1 MGLDF
6 FKLDNPSLLY
16 LLGGIW
22 VTLQYAGLS
31 ICLGFIGGT
40 FLAIAKISTFLPF
53 RILAQ
58 VYVSLFRGT
67 PLLVQ
72 LFLIYFGLPHLL
84 PIQITPF
91 EAGIAAFSLN
101 SAAYVCEIIRSGIQS
116 IDKGQMEAA
125 LSLGIS
131 RSVAMRQIILPQA
144 VKNILPALVNEMVNL
159 LKESAIVSVIGEA
172 DLLRRAQNI
181 TAEKYIYFEP
191 YLAVALIYY
200 VLVMILTLFAKLLED
215 RLKRSD

>member
-1 MGLDF
+1 MVLDF
-6 FKLDNPSLLY
+6 YQLVPSLPF
-16 LLGGIW
+16 LLGGIL

-31 ICLGFIGGT
+31 IFLGFIGGT
-40 FLAIAKISTFLPF
+40 FLAIAKISSFMPF
-53 RILAQ
+53 RAFAKA
-58 VYVSLFRGT
+58 YVSLFRGT

-72 LFLIYFGLPHLL
+72 LLLIYFGLPHLL
-84 PIQITPF
+84 HIQITPF

-125 LSLGIS
+125 LSLGVP

-159 LKESAIVSVIGEA
+159 LKESAIISVIGEA
-172 DLLRRAQNI
+172 DLLRRAQVI
-181 TAEKYIYFEP
+181 AAEKYIYFEP

-200 VLVMILTLFAKLLED
+200 ILVMILTQFAKLLED